1 MEYFKS
7 LTQAEIKQII
17 LSTKKSLYI
26 CMPAIHE
33 ELETAIKNLD
43 YSNSHSETK
52 IKIHILIDFDSQT
65 FRQGYGNFKSV
76 EDLIKG
82 GFDVKCLKD
91 NRISFII
98 SDNIGYYLFIE
109 SRSLIP
115 ADKKTINAVNIDPIS
130 IVRLKKFFF
139 RKTENSNY
147 EDDLVNAIIEESQQ
161 LKNTNE
167 LLSKQI
173 APVTEISNTE
183 IEFVSKDLQMN
194 PPIHPDFKR
203 IVEFYSNKFQ
213 YVKVKFEGA
222 NLQYRKIE
230 IPSKALPI
238 MDATLKERLETKLN
252 LFEKSD
258 EEKCFKPLIDFKTK
272 LTEIRD
278 SYLKKIK
285 SRDESLLDKLKKTD
299 FEEKI
304 KNLKKEMDVVKND
317 IIVNIADQINQTKI
331 KLLADLIDFFI
342 ANPKSLFPNHP
353 NLWEKNQDYIQQS
366 AKSKA
371 EEIIYRI
378 KWPKAHLLVDDF
390 KLSVQYSDITYED
403 LKSQEFVNELKEC
416 NLIDESDMNRLAE
429 FGKGVE
435 INQSNFSFH

>member
-7 LTQAEIKQII
+7 LTQAEIEQII
-17 LSTKKSLYI
+17 LSTKESLYI

-33 ELETAIKNLD
+33 ELESAITYLD
-43 YSNSHSETK
+43 YSNSNSKTE

-76 EDLIKG
+76 EDLING

-115 ADKKTINAVNIDPIS
+115 ADKKTINAVKIDPVS

-139 RKTENSNY
+139 TETENSDFQ
-147 EDDLVNAIIEESQQ
+147 DDLVNAIIEESKQ

-167 LLSKQI
+167 LLSEQI
-173 APVTEISNTE
+173 ASVTEISNFE
-183 IEFVSKDLQMN
+183 IESVSEVLKKN

-238 MDATLKERLETKLN
+238 MDATLKDKLETKLN

-258 EEKCFKPLIDFKTK
+258 EEICFKPLIDFKTK

-278 SYLKKIK
+278 AYLTKVK
-285 SRDESLLDKLKKTD
+285 SRDESLLDKLKKSV
-299 FEEKI
+299 FENEI
-304 KNLKKEMDVVKND
+304 ENLKKAIEGVKND
-317 IIVNIADQINQTKI
+317 IIGNIAEQINQTKI
-331 KLLADLIDFFI
+331 RLLADLIDFFI
-342 ANPKSLFPNHP
+342 ANPKALFPNHP
-353 NLWEKNQDYIQQS
+353 NLWEGNLNYIKQS

-371 EEIIYRI
+371 EEVIFRI
-378 KWPKAHLLVDDF
+378 KWPEAHLLVDDF

-403 LKSQEFVNELKEC
+403 LKSQDFVNELKEC
-416 NLIDESDMNRLAE
+416 NLIDESDENRLAE
-429 FGKGVE
+429 FGKGVK
-435 INQSNFSFH
+435 INQE

>member
-7 LTQAEIKQII
+7 LTQAEIEQII
-17 LSTKKSLYI
+17 LSTKESLYI

-33 ELETAIKNLD
+33 ELESAITYLD
-43 YSNSHSETK
+43 YSNDNSKTE

-76 EDLIKG
+76 EDLING

-115 ADKKTINAVNIDPIS
+115 ADKKTINAVKIDPVS

-139 RKTENSNY
+139 TETENSDFQ
-147 EDDLVNAIIEESQQ
+147 DDLVNAIIEESKQ

-167 LLSKQI
+167 LLSEQI
-173 APVTEISNTE
+173 ASVTEISNIE
-183 IEFVSKDLQMN
+183 IESVSEVLKKN

-238 MDATLKERLETKLN
+238 MDATLKDKLETKLN

-258 EEKCFKPLIDFKTK
+258 EENCFKPLIDFKTK

-278 SYLKKIK
+278 AYLTKVK
-285 SRDESLLDKLKKTD
+285 SRDESLLDKLKKSA
-299 FEEKI
+299 FEEQI
-304 KNLKKEMDVVKND
+304 ENLKKEINGVKND
-317 IIVNIADQINQTKI
+317 IIGNIAEQINQTKI
-331 KLLADLIDFFI
+331 RLLADLIDFFI

-353 NLWEKNQDYIQQS
+353 NLWESNQNYIRQS

-371 EEIIYRI
+371 EEVIYRI
-378 KWPKAHLLVDDF
+378 KWPEAHLLVDDF

-403 LKSQEFVNELKEC
+403 LKSQEFVNELKDF
-416 NLIDESDMNRLAE
+416 NLIDESDENRLAE
-429 FGKGVE
+429 FGKGVK
-435 INQSNFSFH
+435 INPE

>member
-7 LTQAEIKQII
+7 LTQAEIEQII
-17 LSTKKSLYI
+17 LSTKESLYI

-33 ELETAIKNLD
+33 ELESAITYLD
-43 YSNSHSETK
+43 YSNDNSKTE
-52 IKIHILIDFDSQT
+52 IKIYILIDFDSQT

-76 EDLIKG
+76 EDLING

-115 ADKKTINAVNIDPIS
+115 ADKKTINAVKIDPVS

-139 RKTENSNY
+139 TETENSDFQ
-147 EDDLVNAIIEESQQ
+147 DDLVNAIIEESKQ

-167 LLSKQI
+167 LLSEQI
-173 APVTEISNTE
+173 ASVTEISDIE
-183 IEFVSKDLQMN
+183 IESVSEVLKKN

-213 YVKVKFEGA
+213 YVRVKFEGA

-238 MDATLKERLETKLN
+238 MDATLKDKLETKLN

-258 EEKCFKPLIDFKTK
+258 EENCFKPLIDFKTK

-278 SYLKKIK
+278 AYLTKVK
-285 SRDESLLDKLKKTD
+285 SRDESLLDKLKKSA
-299 FEEKI
+299 FEEQI
-304 KNLKKEMDVVKND
+304 ENLKKEINGVKND
-317 IIVNIADQINQTKI
+317 IIGNIAEQINQTKI
-331 KLLADLIDFFI
+331 RLLADLIDFFV

-353 NLWEKNQDYIQQS
+353 NLWESNQNYIQQS

-371 EEIIYRI
+371 EEVIYRI
-378 KWPKAHLLVDDF
+378 KWPEAHLLVDDF

-403 LKSQEFVNELKEC
+403 LKSQEFVNELKDC
-416 NLIDESDMNRLAE
+416 NLIDESDENRLAE
-429 FGKGVE
+429 FGKGVK
-435 INQSNFSFH
+435 INPE

>member
-7 LTQAEIKQII
+7 LTQAEIEQII
-17 LSTKKSLYI
+17 LSTKESLYI

-33 ELETAIKNLD
+33 ELETAITYLD
-43 YSNSHSETK
+43 YSNSNSKTE

-76 EDLIKG
+76 EDLING

-115 ADKKTINAVNIDPIS
+115 ADKKTINAVKIDPVS

-139 RKTENSNY
+139 TETENSDFQ
-147 EDDLVNAIIEESQQ
+147 DDLANAIIEESKQ

-167 LLSKQI
+167 LLSEQI
-173 APVTEISNTE
+173 ASVTEISNFE
-183 IEFVSKDLQMN
+183 IDSVSEVLKKN

-238 MDATLKERLETKLN
+238 MDATLKDKLETKLN

-258 EEKCFKPLIDFKTK
+258 EENCFKPLIDFKTK

-278 SYLKKIK
+278 AFLTKVK
-285 SRDESLLDKLKKTD
+285 SRDESLLDKLKKSV
-299 FEEKI
+299 FENEI
-304 KNLKKEMDVVKND
+304 DILKKAIDGVKSD
-317 IIVNIADQINQTKI
+317 IIGNIAEQINQTKI
-331 KLLADLIDFFI
+331 RLLADLIDFFI

-353 NLWEKNQDYIQQS
+353 NLWEGNQNYIKQS

-371 EEIIYRI
+371 EEVIYRI
-378 KWPKAHLLVDDF
+378 KWPEAHLLVDDF
-390 KLSVQYSDITYED
+390 NLSIQYSDITYED
-403 LKSQEFVNELKEC
+403 LKSQDFVNELKEC
-416 NLIDESDMNRLAE
+416 NLIDESDVNQLAE
-429 FGKGVE
+429 FGKGVK
-435 INQSNFSFH
+435 INPE

>member
-7 LTQAEIKQII
+7 LTQAEIEQII
-17 LSTKKSLYI
+17 LSTKESLYI

-33 ELETAIKNLD
+33 ELESAITYLD
-43 YSNSHSETK
+43 YSNDNSKTE

-76 EDLIKG
+76 EDLING

-115 ADKKTINAVNIDPIS
+115 ADKKTINAVKIDPVS

-139 RKTENSNY
+139 TETENSDFQ
-147 EDDLVNAIIEESQQ
+147 DDLVNAIIEESKQ

-167 LLSKQI
+167 LLSEQI
-173 APVTEISNTE
+173 ASVTEISDIE
-183 IEFVSKDLQMN
+183 IESVSEVLKKN

-213 YVKVKFEGA
+213 YVRVKFEGA

-238 MDATLKERLETKLN
+238 MDATLKDKLETKLN

-258 EEKCFKPLIDFKTK
+258 EENCFKPLIDFKTK

-278 SYLKKIK
+278 AYLTKVK
-285 SRDESLLDKLKKTD
+285 SRDESLLDKLKKSA
-299 FEEKI
+299 FEEQI
-304 KNLKKEMDVVKND
+304 ENLKKEINGVKND
-317 IIVNIADQINQTKI
+317 IIGNIAEQINQTKI
-331 KLLADLIDFFI
+331 RLLADLIDFFV

-353 NLWEKNQDYIQQS
+353 NLWESNQNYIQQS

-371 EEIIYRI
+371 EEVIYRI
-378 KWPKAHLLVDDF
+378 KWPEAHLLVDDF

-403 LKSQEFVNELKEC
+403 LKSQEFVNELKDC
-416 NLIDESDMNRLAE
+416 NLIDESDENRLAE
-429 FGKGVE
+429 FGKGVK
-435 INQSNFSFH
+435 INPE

>member
-7 LTQAEIKQII
+7 LTQAEIEQII
-17 LSTKKSLYI
+17 LSTKESLYI

-33 ELETAIKNLD
+33 ELESAITYLD
-43 YSNSHSETK
+43 YSNDNSKTE

-76 EDLIKG
+76 EDLING

-115 ADKKTINAVNIDPIS
+115 ADKKTINAVKIDPVS

-139 RKTENSNY
+139 TETENSDFQ
-147 EDDLVNAIIEESQQ
+147 DDLVNAIIEESKQ

-167 LLSKQI
+167 LLSEQI
-173 APVTEISNTE
+173 ASVTEISNIE
-183 IEFVSKDLQMN
+183 IESVSEVLKKN

-238 MDATLKERLETKLN
+238 MDATLKDKLETKLN

-258 EEKCFKPLIDFKTK
+258 EENCFKQLIDFKTK

-278 SYLKKIK
+278 AYLTKVK
-285 SRDESLLDKLKKTD
+285 SRDESLLDKLKKSA
-299 FEEKI
+299 FEEQI
-304 KNLKKEMDVVKND
+304 ENLKKEINRVKND
-317 IIVNIADQINQTKI
+317 IIGNIAEQINQTKI
-331 KLLADLIDFFI
+331 RLLADLIDFFI

-353 NLWEKNQDYIQQS
+353 NLWESNQNYIRQS

-371 EEIIYRI
+371 EEVIYRI
-378 KWPKAHLLVDDF
+378 KWPEAHLLVDDF

-403 LKSQEFVNELKEC
+403 LKSQEFVNELKDF
-416 NLIDESDMNRLAE
+416 NLIDESDENRLAE
-429 FGKGVE
+429 FGKGVK
-435 INQSNFSFH
+435 INPE

>member
-7 LTQAEIKQII
+7 LTQAEIEQII
-17 LSTKKSLYI
+17 LSTKESLYI

-33 ELETAIKNLD
+33 ELESAITYLD
-43 YSNSHSETK
+43 YSNDNSKTE

-76 EDLIKG
+76 EDLING

-115 ADKKTINAVNIDPIS
+115 ADKKTINAVKIDPVS

-139 RKTENSNY
+139 TETENSDFQ
-147 EDDLVNAIIEESQQ
+147 DDLVNAIIEESKQ

-167 LLSKQI
+167 LLSEQI
-173 APVTEISNTE
+173 ASVTEISNIE
-183 IEFVSKDLQMN
+183 IESVSEVLKKN

-238 MDATLKERLETKLN
+238 MDATLKDKLETKLN

-258 EEKCFKPLIDFKTK
+258 EENCFKPLIDFKTK

-278 SYLKKIK
+278 AYLTKVK
-285 SRDESLLDKLKKTD
+285 SRDESLLDKLKKSA
-299 FEEKI
+299 FEEQI
-304 KNLKKEMDVVKND
+304 ENLKKEINRVKND
-317 IIVNIADQINQTKI
+317 IIGNIAEQINQTKI
-331 KLLADLIDFFI
+331 RLLADLIDFFI

-353 NLWEKNQDYIQQS
+353 NLWESNQNYIRQS

-371 EEIIYRI
+371 EEVIYRI
-378 KWPKAHLLVDDF
+378 KWPEAHLLVDDF

-403 LKSQEFVNELKEC
+403 LKSQEFVNELKDF
-416 NLIDESDMNRLAE
+416 NLIDESDENRLAE
-429 FGKGVE
+429 FGKGVK
-435 INQSNFSFH
+435 INPE

>member
-7 LTQAEIKQII
+7 LTQAEIEQII
-17 LSTKKSLYI
+17 LSTKESLYI

-33 ELETAIKNLD
+33 ELESAITYLD
-43 YSNSHSETK
+43 YSNDNSKTE

-76 EDLIKG
+76 EDLING

-115 ADKKTINAVNIDPIS
+115 ADKKTINAVKIDPVS

-139 RKTENSNY
+139 TETENSDFQ
-147 EDDLVNAIIEESQQ
+147 DDLVNAIIEESKQ

-167 LLSKQI
+167 LLSEQI
-173 APVTEISNTE
+173 ASVTEISNIE
-183 IEFVSKDLQMN
+183 IESVSEVLKKN

-238 MDATLKERLETKLN
+238 MDATLKDKLETKLN

-258 EEKCFKPLIDFKTK
+258 EENCFKPLIDFKTK
-272 LTEIRD
+272 LTVIRD
-278 SYLKKIK
+278 AYLTKVK
-285 SRDESLLDKLKKTD
+285 SRDESILDKLKKSA
-299 FEEKI
+299 FEEQI
-304 KNLKKEMDVVKND
+304 ENLKKEINGVKND
-317 IIVNIADQINQTKI
+317 IIGNIAEQINQTKI
-331 KLLADLIDFFI
+331 RLLADLIDFFI

-353 NLWEKNQDYIQQS
+353 NLWESNQNYIRQS

-371 EEIIYRI
+371 EEVIYRI
-378 KWPKAHLLVDDF
+378 KWPEAHLLVDDF

-403 LKSQEFVNELKEC
+403 LKSQEFVNELKDF
-416 NLIDESDMNRLAE
+416 NLIDESDENRLAE
-429 FGKGVE
+429 FGKGVK
-435 INQSNFSFH
+435 INPE

>member
-1 MEYFKS
+1 MEYLKS
-7 LTQAEIKQII
+7 LTQAEIEQII
-17 LSTKKSLYI
+17 LSTKESLYI

-33 ELETAIKNLD
+33 ELESAITYLD
-43 YSNSHSETK
+43 YSNDNSKTE

-76 EDLIKG
+76 EDLING

-115 ADKKTINAVNIDPIS
+115 ADKKTINAVKIDPVS

-139 RKTENSNY
+139 TETENSDFQ
-147 EDDLVNAIIEESQQ
+147 DDLVNAIIEESKQ

-167 LLSKQI
+167 LLSEQI
-173 APVTEISNTE
+173 ASVTEISNIE
-183 IEFVSKDLQMN
+183 IESVSEVLKKN

-238 MDATLKERLETKLN
+238 MDATLKDKLETKLN

-258 EEKCFKPLIDFKTK
+258 EENCFKPLIDFKTK

-278 SYLKKIK
+278 AYLTKVK
-285 SRDESLLDKLKKTD
+285 SRDESLLDKLKKSA
-299 FEEKI
+299 FEEQI
-304 KNLKKEMDVVKND
+304 ENLKKEINGVKND
-317 IIVNIADQINQTKI
+317 IIGNIAEQINQTKI
-331 KLLADLIDFFI
+331 RLLADLIDFFI

-353 NLWEKNQDYIQQS
+353 NLWESNQNYIQQS

-371 EEIIYRI
+371 EEVIYRI
-378 KWPKAHLLVDDF
+378 KWPEAHLLVDDF

-403 LKSQEFVNELKEC
+403 LKSQEFVNELKDF
-416 NLIDESDMNRLAE
+416 NLIDESDENRLAE
-429 FGKGVE
+429 FGKGVK
-435 INQSNFSFH
+435 INPE

>member
-7 LTQAEIKQII
+7 LTQAEIEQII
-17 LSTKKSLYI
+17 LSTKESLYI

-33 ELETAIKNLD
+33 ELESAITYLD
-43 YSNSHSETK
+43 YSNSNSKTE

-76 EDLIKG
+76 EDLIIG
-82 GFDVKCLKD
+82 GYDVKCLKD

-115 ADKKTINAVNIDPIS
+115 ADKKTINAVKIDPVS

-139 RKTENSNY
+139 TETENSDFQ
-147 EDDLVNAIIEESQQ
+147 DDLVNAIIEESKQ

-173 APVTEISNTE
+173 ASVTEISNFE
-183 IEFVSKDLQMN
+183 IESVSEVLKKN

-238 MDATLKERLETKLN
+238 MDATLKDKLETKLN

-258 EEKCFKPLIDFKTK
+258 EENCFKPLIDFKTK

-278 SYLKKIK
+278 AYLAKVK
-285 SRDESLLDKLKKTD
+285 SRDESLLDKLKKSV
-299 FEEKI
+299 FENEIEK
-304 KNLKKEMDVVKND
+304 LKSAIDGVKND
-317 IIVNIADQINQTKI
+317 IIGNIAEQINQTKI
-331 KLLADLIDFFI
+331 RLLADLIDFFI

-353 NLWEKNQDYIQQS
+353 NLWEGNQNYINQS

-371 EEIIYRI
+371 EEVIYRI
-378 KWPKAHLLVDDF
+378 KWPEAHLLVEDF

-403 LKSQEFVNELKEC
+403 LKSQDFVNELKEC
-416 NLIDESDMNRLAE
+416 NLIDESDKNRLAE
-429 FGKGVE
+429 FGKGVK
-435 INQSNFSFH
+435 INIE

>member
-7 LTQAEIKQII
+7 LTQAEIEQII
-17 LSTKKSLYI
+17 LSTKESLYI

-33 ELETAIKNLD
+33 ELESAITYLD
-43 YSNSHSETK
+43 YSNDNSKTE

-76 EDLIKG
+76 EDLING

-115 ADKKTINAVNIDPIS
+115 ADKKTINAVKIDPVS

-139 RKTENSNY
+139 TETENSDFQ
-147 EDDLVNAIIEESQQ
+147 DDLVNAIIEESKQ

-167 LLSKQI
+167 LLSEQI
-173 APVTEISNTE
+173 ASVTEISNIE
-183 IEFVSKDLQMN
+183 IESVSEVLKKN

-238 MDATLKERLETKLN
+238 MDATLKDKLETKLN

-258 EEKCFKPLIDFKTK
+258 EENCFKPLIDFKTK

-278 SYLKKIK
+278 AYLTKVK
-285 SRDESLLDKLKKTD
+285 SRDESLLDKLKKSA
-299 FEEKI
+299 FEEQI
-304 KNLKKEMDVVKND
+304 ENLKKEINGVKND
-317 IIVNIADQINQTKI
+317 IIGNIAEQINQTKI
-331 KLLADLIDFFI
+331 RLLADLIDFFT

-353 NLWEKNQDYIQQS
+353 NLWESNQNYIQQS

-371 EEIIYRI
+371 EEVIYRI
-378 KWPKAHLLVDDF
+378 KWPEAHLLVDDF

-403 LKSQEFVNELKEC
+403 LKSQEFVNELKDF
-416 NLIDESDMNRLAE
+416 NLIDESDENRLAE
-429 FGKGVE
+429 FGKGVK
-435 INQSNFSFH
+435 INPE

>member
-7 LTQAEIKQII
+7 LTQAEIEQII
-17 LSTKKSLYI
+17 LSTKESLYI

-33 ELETAIKNLD
+33 ELESAITYLD
-43 YSNSHSETK
+43 YSNDNIKTE

-76 EDLIKG
+76 EDLING

-115 ADKKTINAVNIDPIS
+115 ADKKTINAVKIDPVS

-139 RKTENSNY
+139 TETENSDFQ
-147 EDDLVNAIIEESQQ
+147 DDLVNAIIEESKQ

-167 LLSKQI
+167 LLSEQI
-173 APVTEISNTE
+173 ASVTEISNIE
-183 IEFVSKDLQMN
+183 IESVSEVLKKN

-238 MDATLKERLETKLN
+238 MDATLKDKLETKLN

-258 EEKCFKPLIDFKTK
+258 EENCFKPLIDFKTK

-278 SYLKKIK
+278 AYLTKVK
-285 SRDESLLDKLKKTD
+285 SRDESLLDKLKKSA
-299 FEEKI
+299 FEEQI
-304 KNLKKEMDVVKND
+304 ENLKKEINGVKND
-317 IIVNIADQINQTKI
+317 IIGNIAEQINQTKI
-331 KLLADLIDFFI
+331 RLLADLIDFFI

-353 NLWEKNQDYIQQS
+353 NLWESNQNYIQQS

-371 EEIIYRI
+371 EEVIYRI
-378 KWPKAHLLVDDF
+378 KWPEAHLLVDDF

-403 LKSQEFVNELKEC
+403 LKSQEFVNELKDY
-416 NLIDESDMNRLAE
+416 NLIDESDENRLAE
-429 FGKGVE
+429 FGKGVK
-435 INQSNFSFH
+435 INPE

>member
-7 LTQAEIKQII
+7 LTQTAIEQII
-17 LSTKKSLYI
+17 SSTKESLYI

-33 ELETAIKNLD
+33 ELGFAISKLGSSNKN
-43 YSNSHSETK
+43 SENE

-76 EDLIKG
+76 EDLIKN

-98 SDNIGYYLFIE
+98 SDNTGYYLFIE
-109 SRSLIP
+109 SRTIIP
-115 ADKKTINAVNIDPIS
+115 ADKETINAVKIDPVS

-139 RKTENSNY
+139 AETENSNFK
-147 EDDLVNAIIEESQQ
+147 DDLVNAIIEESKQ
-161 LKNTNE
+161 LKDTNE

-173 APVTEISNTE
+173 ASVTGISNNE
-183 IEFVSKDLQMN
+183 IKSVSEDLQKN

-238 MDATLKERLETKLN
+238 MDAALKNKLETKLN

-258 EEKCFKPLIDFKTK
+258 ENKCFEPLIALKIK
-272 LTEIRD
+272 LAEIRD
-278 SYLKKIK
+278 TYLTKVK
-285 SRDESLLDKLKKTD
+285 SRDESLLDKNKKSD
-299 FEEKI
+299 FEEQI
-304 KNLKKEMDVVKND
+304 ENLKKVINRIKND
-317 IIVNIADQINQTKI
+317 IITCMGEQIIQTQTS
-331 KLLADLIDFFI
+331 LLKDLVDFFTR
-342 ANPKSLFPNHP
+342 NPESLFPKQL
-353 NLWEKNQDYIQQS
+353 NLWKNESYVQQS
-366 AKSKA
+366 AESKA
-371 EEIIYRI
+371 KEIIYHI
-378 KWPKAHLLVDDF
+378 KWPEPHLLVNGF

-403 LKSQEFVNELKEC
+403 LKSREFVNELKEC
-416 NLIDESDMNRLAE
+416 GLIGKLDENRLAE
-429 FGKGVE
+429 FGKGVQ
-435 INQSNFSFH
+435 INAE

>member
-17 LSTKKSLYI
+17 LSTKESLYI

-33 ELETAIKNLD
+33 ELETAITDLD
-43 YSNSHSETK
+43 YSNSNSETE

-115 ADKKTINAVNIDPIS
+115 ADKETINAVRINPVS
-130 IVRLKKFFF
+130 MVRLKKFFF
-139 RKTENSNY
+139 TETENFNFK
-147 EDDLVNAIIEESQQ
+147 DDLVNAIIEERKQ
-161 LKNTNE
+161 LKNTNG

-173 APVTEISNTE
+173 ALVTEISNSE
-183 IEFVSKDLQMN
+183 IESVSEDLKKN

-213 YVKVKFEGA
+213 YVKLKFEGA

-230 IPSKALPI
+230 IPSEALPV
-238 MDATLKERLETKLN
+238 MDATLKEKLETKLN
-252 LFEKSD
+252 LFEKSN
-258 EEKCFKPLIDFKTK
+258 EVNYFKSLNAFKAK
-272 LTEIRD
+272 LTKIRD
-278 SYLKKIK
+278 SYLTKVK
-285 SRDESLLDKLKKTD
+285 SRDESLLDKLKKSV

-304 KNLKKEMDVVKND
+304 ENLKKEVDRVKND
-317 IIVNIADQINQTKI
+317 IIVNIAEQIDQTRSR
-331 KLLADLIDFFI
+331 LLDDLTEFFI

-353 NLWEKNQDYIQQS
+353 NLWEGNEKYIQQS
-366 AKSKA
+366 AKSIA
-371 EEIIYRI
+371 EKVIYRI
-378 KWPKAHLLVDDF
+378 KWPEAHLLVDDF

-403 LKSQEFVNELKEC
+403 LKSQEFVNELKDC
-416 NLIDESDMNRLAE
+416 NLIDEADVNRLAE
-429 FGKGVE
+429 FWKGVK
-435 INQSNFSFH
+435 INPE

>member
-7 LTQAEIKQII
+7 LTQAEIEQII
-17 LSTKKSLYI
+17 LSTKESLYI

-33 ELETAIKNLD
+33 ELESAITYLD
-43 YSNSHSETK
+43 YSNDNSKTE

-76 EDLIKG
+76 EDLING

-115 ADKKTINAVNIDPIS
+115 ADKKTINAVKIDPVS

-139 RKTENSNY
+139 TETENSDFQ
-147 EDDLVNAIIEESQQ
+147 DDLVNAIIEESKQ

-167 LLSKQI
+167 LLSEQI
-173 APVTEISNTE
+173 ASVTEISNIE
-183 IEFVSKDLQMN
+183 IESVSEVLKKN

-238 MDATLKERLETKLN
+238 MDATLKDKLETKLN

-258 EEKCFKPLIDFKTK
+258 EENCFKPLIDFKTK
-272 LTEIRD
+272 LTKIRD
-278 SYLKKIK
+278 AYLTKVK
-285 SRDESLLDKLKKTD
+285 SRDESLLDKLKKSA
-299 FEEKI
+299 FEEQI
-304 KNLKKEMDVVKND
+304 ENLKKEINGVKND
-317 IIVNIADQINQTKI
+317 IIGNIAEQINQTKI
-331 KLLADLIDFFI
+331 RLLADLIDFFI

-353 NLWEKNQDYIQQS
+353 NLWESNQNYIQQS

-371 EEIIYRI
+371 EEVIYRI
-378 KWPKAHLLVDDF
+378 KWPEAHLLVDDF

-403 LKSQEFVNELKEC
+403 LKSQEFVNELKDC
-416 NLIDESDMNRLAE
+416 NLIDESDENRLAE
-429 FGKGVE
+429 FGKGVK
-435 INQSNFSFH
+435 INPE